1 MSLLLP
7 SSPTA
12 ALAAALPAASIG
24 APARPLRPRSALAA
38 AAALAL
44 AAALAGPA
52 QAQHGPLS
60 LPAPTSPVDGI
71 RSTDPGM
78 TQAQQ
83 AANARRYDEAIKGF
97 DRVIAANPR
106 NAQARFQRAWALAQS
121 GREDAAI
128 QAFTEMAADFPELPE
143 PHNNLALLYAKR
155 GDLKRAE
162 AELLLATEVKPAF
175 AIAYTNLGDVYRRL
189 AEQSYAEA
197 LRRNPGDTRASAGLR
212 QLRPEAATGTPA
224 ATGTTGTTAAPAG
237 SRKPAPAQ
245 RPAPA
250 SAPAA
255 N

>member
-7 SSPTA
+7 SSS
-12 ALAAALPAASIG
+12 PAASPSASIA
-24 APARPLRPRSALAA
+24 APARLLRPLHLHQALAA
-38 AAALAL
+38 AAVLAL

-52 QAQHGPLS
+52 QAQQGPLS

-189 AEQSYAEA
+189 AEQAYAEA
-197 LRRNPGDTRASAGLR
+197 LRRNPADTRASAGLR

-224 ATGTTGTTAAPAG
+224 VTGPSGTTATPAG
-237 SRKPAPAQ
+237 TRKPAPAQ

>member
-7 SSPTA
+7 SPPPAAFSAPARRHGPRA
-12 ALAAALPAASIG
+12 ALAM
-24 APARPLRPRSALAA
+24 
-38 AAALAL
+38 LAL
-44 AAALAGPA
+44 AATLAGPA
-52 QAQHGPLS
+52 HAQQGPLS
-60 LPAPTSPVDGI
+60 IPAPTSPVDGI
-71 RSTDPGM
+71 RSLDPGM
-78 TQAQQ
+78 SEAQQ

-97 DRVIAANPR
+97 DRVLAANPR

-128 QAFTEMAADFPELPE
+128 QAFAEMAQDFPELPE

-162 AELLLATEVKPAF
+162 AELVLATEVKPAF
-175 AIAYTNLGDVYRRL
+175 AIAYTNLGDVYLRL

-197 LRRNPGDTRASAGLR
+197 LRRNPGDTRASTALR
-212 QLRPEAATGTPA
+212 QLRESAAPANPATPA
-224 ATGTTGTTAAPAG
+224 TPAAPAG
-237 SRKPAPAQ
+237 GRKPAPAG
-245 RPAPA
+245 RRAPA